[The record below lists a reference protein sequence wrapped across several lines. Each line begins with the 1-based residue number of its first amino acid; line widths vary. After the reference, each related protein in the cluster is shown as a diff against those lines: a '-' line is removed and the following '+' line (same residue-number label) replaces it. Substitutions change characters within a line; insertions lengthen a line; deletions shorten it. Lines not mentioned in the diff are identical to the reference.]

1 MVPSESAGENW
12 EHCAGWIAISRA
24 YLQRSAF
31 VLLAPRRQPEEH
43 KNRSIGQAITDARKS
58 ERRLAG
64 MEIPE
69 PLQPSGGFC
78 LPLGEAQRQETAR
91 SRFSVKEENPRGD

>member
-1 MVPSESAGENW
+1 M
-12 EHCAGWIAISRA
+12 
-24 YLQRSAF
+24 LQRSAF
-31 VLLAPRRQPEEH
+31 VLLSPRRQREEH

-69 PLQPSGGFC
+69 PLQISGGI
-78 LPLGEAQRQETAR
+78 LSSPRRGSKAR
-91 SRFSVKEENPRGD
+91 NRSISLQC